1 MDFHHRCWDFSLS
14 GEVHQAGAPSAR
26 EKELMIEHQA
36 PPFSCPVKVILAKTT
51 KVPM

>member
-1 MDFHHRCWDFSLS
+1 VDFHHRRWNLPLS
-14 GEVHQAGAPSAR
+14 GKIHQAGAPSAG

-36 PPFSCPVKVILAKTT
+36 PPFSCPMTVILAKTT